1 MLTQPGATVLIL
13 ALLLPRDLV
22 LDTPNESI
30 LQAYFAIGALCT
42 HGLSELARLT
52 ARHDNGKIGEFM
64 STLMLR
70 DLSLVGLLPYLQ
82 GEFSYPI

>member
-1 MLTQPGATVLIL
+1 VLTQPGATVLIL

-42 HGLSELARLT
+42 HGLS